1 MMVLMSETK
10 LSVIM
15 SVCCLFFPYPKFEGI
30 HEFGFISIPSFLKLV
45 KLMAHFGEG
54 RFIINFRIAVDK
66 LDISGGYKRISFLLD
81 FVTMS
86 GIV

>member
-1 MMVLMSETK
+1 
-10 LSVIM
+10 
-15 SVCCLFFPYPKFEGI
+15 
-30 HEFGFISIPSFLKLV
+30 
-45 KLMAHFGEG
+45 MAHFGEG

-81 FVTMS
+81 FVKMS